1 MYLECCVCVD
11 SPIFYEHWGCQGGQV
26 FSSHQLQH
34 QWVGLWVDAAGL
46 GGQQARLGSI
56 AEQVWQ
62 ELVVCGHGSVDV
74 LIPEGRRVAVHF
86 HRATGGTKRRSKVTH
101 SGPYRQRCVC
111 QFGWAPFYFPV
122 WIFVIFS
129 NFLDKTLQVILQLHS
144 KEAFFDC
151 CSFLLRF
158 YLIKQVLL

>member
-1 MYLECCVCVD
+1 MYLECCVCAD
-11 SPIFYEHWGCQGGQV
+11 SPVFYEHWGCKGGQV

-86 HRATGGTKRRSKVTH
+86 HRATGGTKQRLCTLGRTG
-101 SGPYRQRCVC
+101 SG
-111 QFGWAPFYFPV
+111 A
-122 WIFVIFS
+122 FV
-129 NFLDKTLQVILQLHS
+129 NLGAGLHS
-144 KEAFFDC
+144 IFQYE
-151 CSFLLRF
+151 SL
-158 YLIKQVLL
+158 